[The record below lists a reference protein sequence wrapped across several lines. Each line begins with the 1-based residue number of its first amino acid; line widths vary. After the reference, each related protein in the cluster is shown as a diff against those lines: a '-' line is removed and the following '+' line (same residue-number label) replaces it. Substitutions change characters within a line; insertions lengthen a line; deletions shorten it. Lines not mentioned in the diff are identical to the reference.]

1 MMRFADVIIPLPL
14 QDSYTYSIPSEMES
28 SVRKGCRVEVP
39 FGKNKSYVGI
49 VRSVHSRQ
57 PQSYQVKPIR
67 RCLDG
72 LPVVTPAQLDFW
84 EWIASYYVCPL
95 GDVMNAALPAGLKDD
110 KFRPKTETRVCLAG
124 DFDISKKDIILNYLK
139 NSKKQQVVFE
149 TYLEMAGYGRF
160 EQPRPVAKQELLQ
173 VCGATTT
180 VFNGLVAKKLLK
192 TYEYEI
198 GRIQRAPL
206 IFRDVHPLN
215 EAQQTAY
222 DEINRLFQTKDV
234 TLLHGVTSS
243 GKTELYIHL
252 IRQTIAAGKQVL
264 YLLPEIALTTQITE
278 RLRSVFGDEMG
289 VYHSKFSDAERVEV
303 YQKQLSDHPFNL
315 ILGVRSSVFLPFHR
329 LGLVIID
336 EEHEVS
342 YKQQEP
348 APRYHARSA
357 AIMLAHQ
364 CGAKTLLG
372 TATPSL
378 ESYHLAQT
386 GKYGYVSL
394 TARYRNM
401 QLPEIEIVDIK
412 RLRFQKR
419 MKGVFSPRLYD
430 LIGEALAKHEQ
441 VILFL
446 NRRGYAN
453 FLSCKACG
461 WVPRCPHCDVSLTYH
476 KKSSRLVCH
485 YCGTSFGVP
494 DHCPQCGESA
504 FTDVGIGT
512 EKVEAQLH
520 RDFPNAT
527 TVRMDIDTAHTRT
540 AYEQI
545 ITDFSQHRYDILVGT
560 QMVTKG
566 LDFDNVS
573 VVGVLDADTMLNI
586 PDFRSHERTYQV
598 LVQVAGRAGRAL
610 PTSFI
615 HSPSSYASHVV
626 VQTRSADADIISYVV
641 NNDYESMF
649 RSQMDERS
657 MFRYPPCYRLISIY
671 LRHQDA
677 ARVELLANDMA
688 SMLRH
693 TFGDR
698 LLGPDRPPV
707 SRVHSMYIR
716 KMMLKIEK
724 NASVT
729 KVRTLLFDIQSRLMQ
744 QPSANGLQVYYDVDP
759 M

>member
-1 MMRFADVIIPLPL
+1 MRFADVIVPLPL

-28 SVRKGCRVEVP
+28 SVRRGCRVVVP

-49 VRSVHSRQ
+49 VRRLHNQQ
-57 PQSYQVKPIR
+57 PKDYQVKPIV
-67 RCLDG
+67 RCLDEH
-72 LPVVTPAQLDFW
+72 PVVTSAQLDFW

-95 GDVMNAALPAGLKDD
+95 GDVMTAALPAGLKDNH
-110 KFRPKTETRVCLAG
+110 FRPKTETRVCLAG
-124 DFDISKKDIILNYLK
+124 DFDIAKKDIILNYLK
-139 NSKKQQVVFE
+139 NSKKQQIVFE

-160 EQPRPVAKQELLQ
+160 DEPRPVLKQELLK

-180 VFNGLVAKKLLK
+180 TFNGLVAKKLLT
-192 TYEYEI
+192 TYEHEI
-198 GRIQRAPL
+198 GRIQPGSVPL
-206 IFRDVHPLN
+206 RDVHPLN

-222 DEINRLFQTKDV
+222 DEIEHLFLSHDV

-243 GKTELYIHL
+243 GKTEIYIHL

-303 YQKQLSDHPFNL
+303 YQKQLSDQPFGL
-315 ILGVRSSVFLPFHR
+315 VLGVRSSVFLPFHR

-348 APRYHARSA
+348 APRYHARNA

-378 ESYHLAQT
+378 ESYQLAKT

-394 TARYRNM
+394 TTRYRDM
-401 QLPEIEIVDIK
+401 QLPEVEVVDIK

-419 MKGVFSPRLYD
+419 MKGVFSPVLFD
-430 LIGEALAKHEQ
+430 LIGEALARHEQ

-453 FLSCKACG
+453 FLSCKTCG

-476 KKSSRLVCH
+476 KKSGRLVCH
-485 YCGTSFGVP
+485 YCGASFEVP
-494 DHCPQCGESA
+494 DKCPSCEETA

-512 EKVEAQLH
+512 EKVEAQIR
-520 RDFPNAT
+520 RDFPTAT
-527 TVRMDIDTAHTRT
+527 TLRMDIDTAHTRT

-545 ITDFSQHRYDILVGT
+545 ISDFSNHRYDILVGT

-598 LVQVAGRAGRAL
+598 LVQVAGRAGRSLPSTFAL
-610 PTSFI
+610 
-615 HSPSSYASHVV
+615 SPLPFASPVV
-626 VQTRSADADIISYVV
+626 IQTRSADAETIAYVV

-649 RSQMDERS
+649 RTQMEERRL
-657 MFRYPPCYRLISIY
+657 FHYPPYYRLINIY
-671 LRHQDA
+671 LRHHDA

-688 SMLRH
+688 SMMRRI
-693 TFGDR
+693 FGDR
-698 LLGPDRPPV
+698 LLGPDRPAV

-716 KMMLKIEK
+716 KLMLKIEK
-724 NASVT
+724 NASAA
-729 KVRTLLFDIQSRLMQ
+729 KVRTLLFEIQSRLMQ

>member
-1 MMRFADVIIPLPL
+1 MSTFADVIVPLPL
-14 QDSYTYSIPSEMES
+14 QDSYTYSIPSSMEL
-28 SVRKGCRVEVP
+28 SVRKGCRVVVP

-49 VRSVHSRQ
+49 VRDVHKKQ
-57 PQSYQVKPIR
+57 PQGYQVKPIV
-67 RCLDG
+67 RCLDEQ
-72 LPVVTPAQLDFW
+72 PVVTPVQLTFW
-84 EWIASYYVCPL
+84 QWIASYYVCPL

-124 DFDISKKDIILNYLK
+124 DFDINKKDIVLNFLK
-139 NSKKQQVVFE
+139 NSKKQQIVFE
-149 TYLEMAGYGRF
+149 TYLEMSGYGRF
-160 EQPRPVAKQELLQ
+160 EQPRPVSKQELLQ
-173 VCGATTT
+173 VCGASTTI
-180 VFNGLVAKKLLK
+180 FNGLVSKKLLT
-192 TYEYEI
+192 TYEHEV
-198 GRIQRAPL
+198 GRILHTPVSL
-206 IFRDVHPLN
+206 RDVHPLN
-215 EAQQTAY
+215 EAQQAAY
-222 DEINRLFQTKDV
+222 EEINSLYLTHDV

-243 GKTELYIHL
+243 GKTEIYIHL
-252 IRQTIAAGKQVL
+252 IRKAIAEGKQVL

-329 LGLVIID
+329 LGLVIVD

-348 APRYHARSA
+348 APRYHARNA

-364 CGAKTLLG
+364 AHAKTLLG

-378 ESYHLAQT
+378 ESYHLAKT

-394 TARYRNM
+394 TTRYRDM
-401 QLPEIEIVDIK
+401 QLPEVEVVDIK

-419 MKGVFSPRLYD
+419 MKGVFSPVLHD
-430 LIGEALAKHEQ
+430 LIGEALAHHEQ

-453 FLSCKACG
+453 FLSCKTCG

-476 KKSSRLVCH
+476 KKSGRLVCH
-485 YCGTSFGVP
+485 YCGTSFEVP
-494 DHCPQCGESA
+494 DKCPQCDEST

-527 TVRMDIDTAHTRT
+527 TIRMDIDTAHTRT

-598 LVQVAGRAGRAL
+598 LAQVAGRAGRK
-610 PTSFI
+610 
-615 HSPSSYASHVV
+615 HNKGRVV

-641 NNDYESMF
+641 TNDYASMF
-649 RSQMDERS
+649 RTQMEERKA
-657 MFRYPPCYRLISIY
+657 FHYPPYYRLINIY
-671 LRHQDA
+671 LRHHDA

-688 SMLRH
+688 SMMRH
-693 TFGDR
+693 TFGER
-698 LLGPDRPPV
+698 LLGPDRPAV

-716 KMMLKIEK
+716 KLMLKIEK
-724 NASVT
+724 TASVD
-729 KVRTLLFDIQSRLMQ
+729 KVRNILFDIQSRLMQ